1 MYYISQ
7 LIFQRAKV
15 LQIMKTAKHF
25 AIKMQKRR
33 RLSAV
38 SVFLFKFRK
47 YFFLPQIS
55 QISQILAAHC
65 HAIAQIF
72 YGLLRLKSLIN
83 RRIQSVKSKIIVA
96 MSAGRT
102 DLRLFRDDAFSVFQ
116 PFPKFFWKKSTTSTT
131 FVLKHLANR

>member
-33 RLSAV
+33 RLSAI

-47 YFFLPQIS
+47 
-55 QISQILAAHC
+55 
-65 HAIAQIF
+65 
-72 YGLLRLKSLIN
+72 
-83 RRIQSVKSKIIVA
+83 
-96 MSAGRT
+96 
-102 DLRLFRDDAFSVFQ
+102 
-116 PFPKFFWKKSTTSTT
+116 
-131 FVLKHLANR
+131 

>member
-33 RLSAV
+33 RISAV

-47 YFFLPQIS
+47 YFFYHEFHELNEFSMQDVMM
-55 QISQILAAHC
+55 H
-65 HAIAQIF
+65 
-72 YGLLRLKSLIN
+72 LRCN
-83 RRIQSVKSKIIVA
+83 E
-96 MSAGRT
+96 
-102 DLRLFRDDAFSVFQ
+102 
-116 PFPKFFWKKSTTSTT
+116 
-131 FVLKHLANR
+131 FVLYGWDDDR

>member
-47 YFFLPQIS
+47 YFFYHEFRRFHRFWLRIV
-55 QISQILAAHC
+55 ILLH
-65 HAIAQIF
+65 
-72 YGLLRLKSLIN
+72 R
-83 RRIQSVKSKIIVA
+83 
-96 MSAGRT
+96 
-102 DLRLFRDDAFSVFQ
+102 
-116 PFPKFFWKKSTTSTT
+116 FFMDYCD
-131 FVLKHLANR
+131 